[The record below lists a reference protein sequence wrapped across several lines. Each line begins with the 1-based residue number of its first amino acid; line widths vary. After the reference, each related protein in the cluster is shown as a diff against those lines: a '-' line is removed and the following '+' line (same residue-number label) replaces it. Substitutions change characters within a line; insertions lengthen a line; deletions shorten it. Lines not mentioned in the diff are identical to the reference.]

1 LSPIVAA
8 KVFSMIASILGGD
21 DDEEEQKEI
30 NKTWWE
36 KAVVSVPTQIAAD
49 VMSSTMGYI
58 GIVFANVFSSI
69 VYERVS
75 FLPLVV
81 SPAQDVVNEAKSG
94 MKKDA
99 TRFDQTAMVIG
110 SSLAILQWGG
120 IPFYS
125 LYRYA
130 MRALELVPDAPKTER
145 EKLWNR
151 IKKRKESLEKMRS
164 N

>member
-1 LSPIVAA
+1 
-8 KVFSMIASILGGD
+8 
-21 DDEEEQKEI
+21 
-30 NKTWWE
+30 
-36 KAVVSVPTQIAAD
+36 
-49 VMSSTMGYI
+49 
-58 GIVFANVFSSI
+58 
-69 VYERVS
+69 VS

-81 SPAQDVVNEAKSG
+81 SPAQDIVNEAKSG

-130 MRALELVPDAPKTER
+130 MRALELVPDAPKTPR
-145 EKLWNR
+145 EKLLDSIER
-151 IKKRKESLEKMRS
+151 KRKSLEKLRS